1 MILWKFV
8 KRGQNFLSLQ
18 MMPNCLIKNIKDV
31 NNLQT
36 DLEHFDRWIKDWSLT
51 LNIKKCQ
58 VVSFGRRTSLKINKY
73 FIDNVEI
80 ERTELIT
87 DLGVTF
93 DPQLKF
99 STHINE
105 KINKA
110 YARLG
115 VIRRNF
121 NCMSPDIFCLLYKSI
136 VRSHLEYAS
145 SCMESPFKRGYRSF
159 RKGPKAGN

>member
-1 MILWKFV
+1 M
-8 KRGQNFLSLQ
+8 
-18 MMPNCLIKNIKDV
+18 
-31 NNLQT
+31 
-36 DLEHFDRWIKDWSLT
+36 
-51 LNIKKCQ
+51 
-58 VVSFGRRTSLKINKY
+58 SFGRRANIKLNNY
-73 FIDNVEI
+73 FIENVEI
-80 ERTELIT
+80 ARTELIT

-121 NCMSPDIFCLLYKSI
+121 NCMSPDIFCLSYNKIQYKLI
-136 VRSHLEYAS
+136 
-145 SCMESPFKRGYRSF
+145 CK
-159 RKGPKAGN
+159 KIT

>member
-1 MILWKFV
+1 M
-8 KRGQNFLSLQ
+8 
-18 MMPNCLIKNIKDV
+18 KDV
-31 NNLQT
+31 NNLQS
-36 DLEHFDRWIKDWSLT
+36 DLDLMNRWIKESSLK
-51 LNIKKCQ
+51 LNLKKCQ
-58 VVSFGRRTSLKINKY
+58 VVSFGRRTNIKINKY

-99 STHINE
+99 STHISE

-121 NCMSPDIFCLLYKSI
+121 NCMSPDISCLLYKAI

-145 SCMESPFKRGYRSF
+145 SVWTSHPKRIY
-159 RKGPKAGN
+159 KL

>member
-1 MILWKFV
+1 MDQRIITK
-8 KRGQNFLSLQ
+8 
-18 MMPNCLIKNIKDV
+18 IK
-31 NNLQT
+31 
-36 DLEHFDRWIKDWSLT
+36 H
-51 LNIKKCQ
+51 KKMSDCI
-58 VVSFGRRTSLKINKY
+58 FGRRTNIKINKY

-121 NCMSPDIFCLLYKSI
+121 NYMSPDIFCLLYKSI

-145 SCMESPFKRGYRSF
+145 SVWNPHSKEDIEALEKVQRRATNLVKTIKHLNYEDRLKKLKLPTLKYRRLRGDLI
-159 RKGPKAGN
+159 

>member
-1 MILWKFV
+1 M
-8 KRGQNFLSLQ
+8 
-18 MMPNCLIKNIKDV
+18 
-31 NNLQT
+31 
-36 DLEHFDRWIKDWSLT
+36 DRWIKDSSLK

-58 VVSFGRRTSLKINKY
+58 VVSYGRRANIKLNKY
-73 FIDNVEI
+73 FIDNEEI

-99 STHINE
+99 STHING

-115 VIRRNF
+115 IIRRHF
-121 NCMSPDIFCLLYKSI
+121 NCMSPGIFCLLYKAM

-145 SCMESPFKRGYRSF
+145 SVWNPHSKEDIEALEKFQRRATKLVQSHQTPEL
-159 RKGPKAGN
+159 